1 VRGFSRNL
9 RKEVSKNS
17 RFYFF
22 DNGVRNSL
30 IQNFNEL
37 TLRNDVGQLW
47 ENYLSIERRKA
58 NQAANRSVN
67 SYFWRTYDQK
77 EIDYV
82 EEHGGSLYGYEFKW
96 QGGGIR
102 HATQKEFLGAYP
114 GSELAIVNRD
124 NFEMFLD
131 MANPPE

>member
-77 EIDYV
+77 ENEIT
-82 EEHGGSLYGYEFKW
+82 SLYRF
-96 QGGGIR
+96 ID
-102 HATQKEFLGAYP
+102 
-114 GSELAIVNRD
+114 GSIVRQVYGQ
-124 NFEMFLD
+124 
-131 MANPPE
+131 